1 MRHLLLFLFV
11 GLASTMSGPT
21 AIAQDRV
28 KPAKSDPFNGI
39 DPATLKVDVPSLIH
53 VHTGKDVAQV
63 RKDLISFIWK
73 NDGKLPATTAIERA
87 DTDLPKP
94 LANCPATCE
103 TLTIPME
110 KGFKSVVYHVRPKT
124 ASKRLALFHQGHD
137 GNVWSGGG
145 AETVTF
151 LIEKGFSV
159 MVFQMPLFGDN
170 KRFALTGMESHDDMA
185 KLVSHDLEPIKFFVE
200 PIAIALNYASKEYAP
215 DEAVMIGLSGGG
227 WTTTLYAA
235 IDPRIRLS
243 FPVAGTLPDYLRVGR
258 PGDKGDWEQSYPA
271 LYANAN
277 YLDLYILG
285 SSGAG
290 RKQRQVLNKYDSCC
304 FSGVGY
310 RTYEK
315 HVSKAVSGIGAGGF
329 DVYLDETH
337 RSHLVS
343 QDVLKNAIGPML
355 EKLSAK

>member
-1 MRHLLLFLFV
+1 MRILLAFV
-11 GLASTMSGPT
+11 VLGFSSSGSDSF
-21 AIAQDRV
+21 AQNRV
-28 KPAKSDPFNGI
+28 TPVKGDPFNEI
-39 DPATLKVDVPSLIH
+39 DPAALKVDVPSLIH
-53 VHTGKDVAQV
+53 VHNGKDVARI
-63 RKDLISFIWK
+63 RKELISFIWK
-73 NDGKLPATTAIERA
+73 NNGTLPTTSTIERV
-87 DTDLPKP
+87 DTELPKP

-103 TLTIPME
+103 TLTISMD
-110 KGFKSVVYHVRPKT
+110 KGFKSVVYQVRPKAAT
-124 ASKRLALFHQGHD
+124 KRLALFHQGHD

-145 AETVTF
+145 AETVSF

-170 KRFALTGMESHDDMA
+170 KRFAPAGMMSHDDMA
-185 KLVSHDLEPIKFFVE
+185 KLVSPDLEPIKYFVE
-200 PIAIALNYASKEYAP
+200 PIVIALNNSSKKYAS
-215 DEAVMIGLSGGG
+215 DEVVMIGLSGGG

-290 RKQRQVLNKYDSCC
+290 RKQRQILNKFDSCC

-315 HVSKAVSGIGAGGF
+315 HISKAVTKIGGGAF
-329 DVYLDETH
+329 DVHLDETH

-343 QDVLKNAIGPML
+343 ASVLKNAIGPML
-355 EKLSAK
+355 EK